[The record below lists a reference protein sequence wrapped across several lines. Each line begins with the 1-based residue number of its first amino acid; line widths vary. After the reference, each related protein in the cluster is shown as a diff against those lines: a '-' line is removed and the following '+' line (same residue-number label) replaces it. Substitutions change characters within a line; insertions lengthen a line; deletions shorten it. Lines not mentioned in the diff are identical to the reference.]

1 MRWIPALACLEI
13 AASGGVAWA
22 GCRLEQVSAM
32 PLLSLGAHYAVM
44 AEIED
49 VARPIEVDTGAETTV
64 LKASVAKELG
74 LKEDPQHENRSVGI
88 GQTTGDSH
96 LNVIPSRLA
105 FGALVLRDRSTVVA
119 TMDDGR
125 RPEKDSIGLLGDD
138 ILSQFDVEF
147 DFPGHK
153 LTFYR
158 EDGCYS
164 TFLPWTGAFS
174 TIPFDHHGAK
184 VTIDVMLDS
193 ERTRAMIDTG
203 NNLSFVSLSASALWG
218 AATNDLA
225 PTRLRAQSPLNN
237 GAPMPV
243 SAYPFTQVKIGDD
256 LFHDKKMGVVD
267 ANLKLASANLGL
279 DYWSSRKVWISY
291 LHQWLFVADDPS
303 AAKLAYSVAPVS
315 VASPSVAPTQIT
327 GSN

>member
-1 MRWIPALACLEI
+1 MRLLLAIACLEI
-13 AASGGVAWA
+13 AASGAAAWA
-22 GCRLEQVSAM
+22 DCRLEQVSAM

-49 VARPIEVDTGAETTV
+49 VTRPIEVDTGAETTV
-64 LKASVAKELG
+64 LKADVAKELG
-74 LKEDPQHENRSVGI
+74 LKEDPQHAIRSVGV

-105 FGALVLRDRSTVVA
+105 FGALVLRDRSTAVA

-125 RPEKDSIGLLGDD
+125 TPEKESIGLLGDD

-147 DFPGHK
+147 DFPGRK
-153 LTFYR
+153 LTLYR
-158 EDGCYS
+158 EDGCYT
-164 TFLPWTGAFS
+164 TFLPWTGVFS

-184 VTIDVMLDS
+184 VTIDVLLDS

-218 AATNDLA
+218 AATDDLA
-225 PTRLRAQSPLNN
+225 PTRLRAKSPLND

-243 SAYPFTQVKIGDD
+243 SAYPFTQVKIGDNV
-256 LFHDKKMGVVD
+256 LHDKKMSVIDV
-267 ANLKLASANLGL
+267 NMPLASANLGL
-279 DYWSSRKVWISY
+279 DYWSSRKLWISY
-291 LHQWLFVADDPS
+291 LHQGLFVADDPS
-303 AAKLAYSVAPVS
+303 AVKLAYPIESASAAAPG
-315 VASPSVAPTQIT
+315 AAPTQIA
-327 GSN
+327 GPN

>member
-1 MRWIPALACLEI
+1 MKLRPAIACLGI
-13 AASGGVAWA
+13 AVSGGVAWA
-22 GCRLEQVSAM
+22 DCRLEQVSAM
-32 PLLSLGAHYAVM
+32 PLAPIGAHYAVM
-44 AEIED
+44 AEIEG
-49 VARPIEVDTGAETTV
+49 VTRPIEVDTGAETTV
-64 LKASVAKELG
+64 LKADVAKELG
-74 LKEDPQHENRSVGI
+74 LREDPEHLSRSVGI

-96 LNVIPSRLA
+96 FNVIPTRLA
-105 FGALVLRDRSTVVA
+105 FGALVLRDRSTAVA

-125 RPEKDSIGLLGDD
+125 RPETDSIGLLGDD

-164 TFLPWTGAFS
+164 TFLPWTGVFS

-184 VTIDVMLDS
+184 VTIDVVLNS

-218 AATNDLA
+218 AATDDLA
-225 PTRLRAQSPLNN
+225 STGIVAQSPLNN

-243 SAYPFTQVKIGDD
+243 RAYPFTQVKIGDD

-267 ANLKLASANLGL
+267 TSLKLASANLGL
-279 DYWSSRKVWISY
+279 DYWSSRKLWISY
-291 LHQWLFVADDPS
+291 LHQWVFVADDPS
-303 AAKLAYSVAPVS
+303 AAKLAYPIEAVS
-315 VASPSVAPTQIT
+315 VASRGATPRQIV
-327 GSN
+327 GPD